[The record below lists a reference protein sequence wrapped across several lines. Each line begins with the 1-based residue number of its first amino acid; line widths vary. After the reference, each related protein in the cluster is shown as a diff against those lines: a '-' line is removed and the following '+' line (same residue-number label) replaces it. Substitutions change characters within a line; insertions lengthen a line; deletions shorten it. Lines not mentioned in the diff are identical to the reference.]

1 MLIPLYF
8 LCCKIPIVFSRLVT
22 GLMDKLE
29 QKLGRDGLRTRVRTV
44 ASQAAKV
51 RGKENL
57 RASCDGAGGSKTV
70 SSPLRTAAAA
80 DNVQAPSPGRKK
92 WGPPRSPNDLI
103 PKIGEFIAEE
113 NIAAL
118 RKEGRRWFHS
128 KSFGGKTWTFTF
140 SL

>member
-1 MLIPLYF
+1 
-8 LCCKIPIVFSRLVT
+8 
-22 GLMDKLE
+22 MDKLE

-70 SSPLRTAAAA
+70 SSPLLTAAVA
-80 DNVQAPSPGRKK
+80 DNVQGPSPGRKK
-92 WGPPRSPNDLI
+92 WGAPRSPNDLI
-103 PKIGEFIAEE
+103 PTIGEFTAEA

-118 RKEGRRWFHS
+118 RKEGRTWFRS
-128 KSFGGKTWTFTF
+128 KSFGGKLGHLHFLF
-140 SL
+140 RKVELKIESVRPSRPV